1 MVKGLIFDIRKFSI
15 HDGPGIR
22 TTVFFKGC
30 PLACWWCHNPEG
42 QSFEPQLVE
51 RLSRCIRCGSCVL
64 ACRQGAVQLVSEVPT
79 TDRELCLLCGDCVEG
94 CAADA
99 RQIAGHE
106 MSVEEVLDEIQR
118 DLPFY
123 ESSGGGVTFSGGEPL
138 SQVEFLVEIL
148 RACKRIELHTSLDTS
163 GYAPWDNLDMV
174 REYVDLFLYDLKL
187 VDDEQHYR
195 YTGVSNQVIL
205 ENLEKLSQKGH
216 QIVVRVPL
224 IPGITASIDNIQAI
238 GSLVSGLGNIER
250 VDLLPYHASAEGK
263 YDRLG
268 LEYELAGRASPAET
282 EMLDLAET
290 LLGFGLSVNVGG

>member
-30 PLACWWCHNPEG
+30 PLSCWWCHNPEG
-42 QSFEPQLVE
+42 QSFDPELVE
-51 RLSRCIRCGSCVL
+51 RLSRCIRCGTCVL
-64 ACRQGAVQLVSEVPT
+64 TCQQGAVHQVNDMPF
-79 TDRELCLLCGDCVEG
+79 TDRGLCILCGECVEE

-99 RQIAGHE
+99 RQIAGRE
-106 MSVEEVLDEIQR
+106 MSVGEVLDEVQR

-123 ESSGGGVTFSGGEPL
+123 EASHGGVTFSGGEPL
-138 SQVEFLVEIL
+138 SQIEFLYEVL

-163 GYAPWDNLDMV
+163 GYAPWIKLDLI

-195 YTGVSNQVIL
+195 YTGVSNQVVL
-205 ENLEKLSQKGH
+205 DNLEKLSRNGH

-224 IPGITASIDNIQAI
+224 IPGITDSQHNISAI
-238 GSLVSGLGNIER
+238 GRFVSGLESVKR
-250 VDLLPYHASAEGK
+250 VDLLPYHTSAEGK
-263 YDRLG
+263 YNRLG
-268 LEYELAGRASPAET
+268 LEYQLSGTTSPDET
-282 EMLDLAET
+282 QVLELAET
-290 LLGFGLSVNVGG
+290 LEGFGLPVNVGG